1 MTCRTLTT
9 LAIVATLGAGGCS
22 AILDIDQYALQ
33 EAPEALEG
41 ALPDAAAGSGSTPEV
56 PAPHAQQPSADSGS
70 AEPLSPRPPG
80 EPRDAAAD
88 DVATGSL
95 VDVILAR
102 ALASDIS
109 WQRTGSESDCL
120 NGAVHYEKKEPR
132 LTVFHGPTR
141 YGEAEWMESTIG
153 ACNDHQWIRFDID
166 VAIPGPLELRYITEH
181 GEVTDIGYSWPDGLG
196 VGRFEAPILSDDRVI
211 CGLLSIPGQPRENW
225 PVFGNHEDQTPRAT
239 NQLPGTMC

>member
-1 MTCRTLTT
+1 MLAIAGT
-9 LAIVATLGAGGCS
+9 LATGGCS
-22 AILDIDQYALQ
+22 AILDIDQYALR
-33 EAPEALEG
+33 EAREAVGG
-41 ALPDAAAGSGSTPEV
+41 ALPDAAAGSRPAPEV

-88 DVATGSL
+88 DVVATGSL
-95 VDVILAR
+95 VDVILER

-120 NGAVHYEKKEPR
+120 NGAVHYERKEPR
-132 LTVFHGPTR
+132 LTVFQGSTR

-153 ACNDHQWIRFDID
+153 GCDDHQWIRFDIE
-166 VAIPGPLELRYITEH
+166 VAIPGPLELRYITEF
-181 GEVTDIGYSWPDGLG
+181 GEVTGIGYSWPNGLG

-225 PVFGNHEDQTPRAT
+225 PVFGNHEDQAPRAT